1 MDSIQRE
8 TQTCLL
14 AGESHKR
21 MWNSGREEG
30 SRAMEE
36 EQETEFH
43 LEQTGEGDSLGSR
56 TLLP

>member
-1 MDSIQRE
+1 
-8 TQTCLL
+8 
-14 AGESHKR
+14 